1 MCLLTYRKGS
11 ESEGAGL
18 VTTVMGLSGGGGC
31 GASSQ
36 SSQHLTVSPSSSS
49 SSSAAEGLLGGVD
62 HVEEAVLVALLL
74 VDLGDG
80 RGHGHHAVL
89 VDQQEEGLRGVQL
102 QTAPGRKRR
111 SKRALSWRLRPP
123 GEDLLLCAHLMILTS
138 SLMFT

>member
-1 MCLLTYRKGS
+1 MKRVLKSS

-18 VTTVMGLSGGGGC
+18 VTTVMNLS
-31 GASSQ
+31 AENQ
-36 SSQHLTVSPSSSS
+36 PPRLVLTPPPAPPSSS

-102 QTAPGRKRR
+102 QAAPGRRRKRR
-111 SKRALSWRLRPP
+111 RKRALAVTCRQERSFCC
-123 GEDLLLCAHLMILTS
+123 EST
-138 SLMFT
+138 